1 MGRKK
6 VSRMFPRWRCGDRE
20 NGIALITT
28 LLLLM
33 MLTGMTVAMVM
44 ATNSDMLI
52 NGYYR
57 DFRGGFYAADSGL
70 AVVRQS
76 IANQML
82 ATVPATFATST
93 QPIAPGTETTVL
105 NNVVGSYGAAY
116 TSINSGQA
124 SSWPASFLLDPTL
137 DANHAWLTFSGCS
150 VTPVAT
156 GGSCTTPCPTGCTT
170 TATTPTNFTYTYNYH
185 LLVYGRAR
193 GIQKTTLEESG
204 SLTLKVPLTA
214 AGSTNKSFAAWGMF
228 IDASNICDGTTLV
241 PGTISGP
248 VFTNGAWNFSTAG
261 QYIFT
266 DSVGSHSANA
276 GYQFSSSCDQSAAVS
291 DTKSGTTIAP
301 SFAQQPKW
309 GQNTVPLPS
318 NDYNQQRAV
327 LDGVG
332 TGGQPSN
339 TDRANTLR
347 RASQVKYPSGG
358 ASSGVFLPYSVTAG
372 VATFTG
378 GGIMVEGDA
387 AVTISTSGTSG
398 QIYTIKQGTT
408 TTTININNASNTTTF
423 SDTSGNSVTI
433 NGVPQQRDPVSN
445 SVIGPAT
452 LLYVDGNIT
461 ALSGTGQGVA
471 AIQDGTA
478 LTITAAG
485 NVAITGDILYKTEP
499 VTLTQN
505 QIPGTP
511 ADTLIPGNDKGQTL
525 GIFTAS
531 GDIQLNNLQS
541 NGNLEIDASI
551 ATISSG
557 GSGGLIN
564 TGNSINKL
572 TIVGGRIQN
581 QMKDIGSTTRN
592 VYFDRR
598 YANGIAP
605 PWFPATTISNAG
617 MVSGTTATSSFQ
629 RLQWVNRTAYQ

>member
-1 MGRKK
+1 
-6 VSRMFPRWRCGDRE
+6 
-20 NGIALITT
+20 
-28 LLLLM
+28 
-33 MLTGMTVAMVM
+33 
-44 ATNSDMLI
+44 
-52 NGYYR
+52 
-57 DFRGGFYAADSGL
+57 
-70 AVVRQS
+70 
-76 IANQML
+76 
-82 ATVPATFATST
+82 
-93 QPIAPGTETTVL
+93 
-105 NNVVGSYGAAY
+105 
-116 TSINSGQA
+116 
-124 SSWPASFLLDPTL
+124 
-137 DANHAWLTFSGCS
+137 
-150 VTPVAT
+150 
-156 GGSCTTPCPTGCTT
+156 
-170 TATTPTNFTYTYNYH
+170 
-185 LLVYGRAR
+185 
-193 GIQKTTLEESG
+193 
-204 SLTLKVPLTA
+204 
-214 AGSTNKSFAAWGMF
+214 
-228 IDASNICDGTTLV
+228 
-241 PGTISGP
+241 
-248 VFTNGAWNFSTAG
+248 
-261 QYIFT
+261 
-266 DSVGSHSANA
+266 
-276 GYQFSSSCDQSAAVS
+276 
-291 DTKSGTTIAP
+291 
-301 SFAQQPKW
+301 
-309 GQNTVPLPS
+309 
-318 NDYNQQRAV
+318 
-327 LDGVG
+327 
-332 TGGQPSN
+332 
-339 TDRANTLR
+339 
-347 RASQVKYPSGG
+347 
-358 ASSGVFLPYSVTAG
+358 VFLPYSVTAG